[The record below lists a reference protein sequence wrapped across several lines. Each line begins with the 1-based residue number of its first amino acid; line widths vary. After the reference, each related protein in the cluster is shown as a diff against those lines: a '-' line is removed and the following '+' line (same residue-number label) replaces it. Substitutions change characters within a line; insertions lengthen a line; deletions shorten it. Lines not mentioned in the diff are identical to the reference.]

1 MSEMQNPYED
11 ILSLPHHVSP
21 TRPAMS
27 MQDRA
32 AQFSPFSALTGYD
45 SAIKE
50 TARLTDIKADLD
62 EYERSRLDAKLQVI
76 LEHLGEDFEVII
88 TYFLPDRK
96 KNGGSYTDFV
106 GVVKKIDEYEH
117 ILLTRNG
124 KQIPIDDIVEIR
136 IDEQWDF

>member
-1 MSEMQNPYED
+1 MQNPYED